1 MPFDRR
7 SYRMSCNPF
16 RELEQMEKNFYQ
28 FTQKLKGRHTDIAF
42 LLLDPFRTDISET
55 ADGYKLEADLPGFQK
70 EDIHIDI
77 DDDIL
82 SIRAEHKDSKDEKDD
97 KGDYIRRERYYGSY
111 SRSFNV
117 SEIDVEGIK
126 AAYENGVLT
135 LTMPKKAPAK
145 PESKHLEIE

>member
-1 MPFDRR
+1 MFEIMPFDRR
-7 SYRMSCNPF
+7 SYRMSYNPF
-16 RELEQMEKNFYQ
+16 RELEQMEKNFWGDQ
-28 FTQKLKGRHTDIAF
+28 QVN
-42 LLLDPFRTDISET
+42 PFRTDISET
-55 ADGYKLEADLPGFQK
+55 ADGYKLEADLPGFRK

-82 SIRAEHKDSKDEKDD
+82 TIKAEHTESKDESGAKDASKD
-97 KGDYIRRERYYGSY
+97 KDSYIRRERYYGAY
-111 SRSFNV
+111 TRSFNV

-135 LTMPKKAPAK
+135 LTMPKKAPVK

>member
-1 MPFDRR
+1 MFEIMPFDRR

-16 RELEQMEKNFYQ
+16 RELEQMEKNFWGDQ
-28 FTQKLKGRHTDIAF
+28 QVN
-42 LLLDPFRTDISET
+42 PFRTDISET

-97 KGDYIRRERYYGSY
+97 KGRYIRQERWSGSC
-111 SRSFNV
+111 SRSFYV
-117 SEIDVEGIK
+117 GDAVKPEDVH
-126 AAYENGVLT
+126 ATFENGILQIA
-135 LTMPKKAPAK
+135 LPKQEQKQLPSTTAIA
-145 PESKHLEIE
+145 IE

>member
-1 MPFDRR
+1 MFYTLIPTDHRAGQYSSNQPQQPVPFCVDILDQGEG
-7 SYRMSCNPF
+7 YRM
-16 RELEQMEKNFYQ
+16 
-28 FTQKLKGRHTDIAF
+28 
-42 LLLDPFRTDISET
+42 
-55 ADGYKLEADLPGFQK
+55 EAELPGFRK

-82 SIRAEHKDSKDEKDD
+82 TIKAEHTDSKDESGDKDS
-97 KGDYIRRERYYGSY
+97 YIRRERYYGAY
-111 SRSFNV
+111 TRSFNV

-135 LTMPKKAPAK
+135 LTMPKKAPVK

>member
-1 MPFDRR
+1 MFELTPYFR
-7 SYRMSCNPF
+7 SNRKAAQVYDPF
-16 RELEQMEKNFYQ
+16 REMEDMERRFFGNSVQSFRSDIKDEGNAY
-28 FTQKLKGRHTDIAF
+28 LIETDM
-42 LLLDPFRTDISET
+42 
-55 ADGYKLEADLPGFQK
+55 PGFRK

-82 SIRAEHKDSKDEKDD
+82 TIKAEHTDSKDENGDKDS
-97 KGDYIRRERYYGSY
+97 YIRRERYYGAY
-111 SRSFNV
+111 TRSFNV

-135 LTMPKKAPAK
+135 LTMPKKAPVK

>member
-1 MPFDRR
+1 MFEIMPFDRR

-16 RELEQMEKNFYQ
+16 RELEQMEKNFWGDQ
-28 FTQKLKGRHTDIAF
+28 QVN
-42 LLLDPFRTDISET
+42 PFRTDISET

-70 EDIHIDI
+70 ADIHLDI

-135 LTMPKKAPAK
+135 LTMPKKAPVK